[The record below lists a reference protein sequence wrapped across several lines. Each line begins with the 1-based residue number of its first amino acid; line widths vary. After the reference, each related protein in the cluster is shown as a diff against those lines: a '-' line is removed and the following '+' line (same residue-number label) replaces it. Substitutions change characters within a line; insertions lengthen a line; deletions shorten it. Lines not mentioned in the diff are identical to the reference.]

1 VLGIM
6 IVDAGTWLLE
16 HKLAFLPTIVAI
28 GVIMRLLLR
37 WKTRRDAYQ
46 LHRIERAA
54 LGITDRELELA
65 SKLLQT
71 LHLSVPERHELPSG
85 RLRLSV
91 LVAAARADL
100 ARGSFLPSRLRPS
113 DTFAGALL
121 ELRDDTYWIH
131 KQYEV
136 GVTRHSPTVSMP
148 ASDLKDAV
156 QQYVEAYGADR
167 IDGVRIDLLA

>member
-1 VLGIM
+1 M
-6 IVDAGTWLLE
+6 IVDAGSWLLE
-16 HKLAFLPTIVAI
+16 HKISFLATIAAVSAL
-28 GVIMRLLLR
+28 VRLLLR
-37 WKTRRDAYQ
+37 WKSRRDAYH

-71 LHLSVPERHELPSG
+71 LHLGVPERHELPYG
-85 RLRLSV
+85 GLRLSV

-100 ARGSFLPSRLRPS
+100 VRDSFLPRRLRPS

-131 KQYEV
+131 KQCEI
-136 GVTRHSPTVSMP
+136 GIARHSPTVSVP
-148 ASDLKDAV
+148 ASSLNDAV
-156 QQYVEAYGADR
+156 RQYVDTYGVEH
-167 IDGVRIDLLA
+167 IDAVPIDLLA